1 MENIRITITD
11 DDALIVSLLQ
21 GYLHNRDG
29 IEVLFTA
36 ASGEEL
42 MEKLSQAEVL
52 PEVMLLDLKMTGM
65 DGIEATTQLKALYPD
80 IKVIVVSSHY
90 QKMFMGFMLK
100 TGVSAF
106 LPKGVSPVELVDV
119 IRIVHKQ
126 GYYFKDD
133 QLQVIKDQIPAKAP
147 RPEILQDSTLSE
159 REVDVLRLI
168 CQQKTAKEIG
178 DTLYITQR
186 TTEGHKNNLFAKTG
200 AKNIAGLVIYAIQH
214 NIIKVEELPL
224 IS

>member
-1 MENIRITITD
+1 MDNIKIAITD
-11 DDALIVSLLQ
+11 DDALIVTLLQ

-36 ASGEEL
+36 ESGEQL
-42 MEKLSQAEVL
+42 LQMLSAATVL
-52 PEVMLLDLKMTGM
+52 PQVLLMDLKMAGM
-65 DGIEATTQLKALYPD
+65 DGIEATTQLKALYPE

-106 LPKGVSPVELVDV
+106 LPKGVSPVELVN
-119 IRIVHKQ
+119 IIKTVHLQ

-147 RPEILQDSTLSE
+147 R
-159 REVDVLRLI
+159 
-168 CQQKTAKEIG
+168 
-178 DTLYITQR
+178 
-186 TTEGHKNNLFAKTG
+186 H
-200 AKNIAGLVIYAIQH
+200 
-214 NIIKVEELPL
+214 
-224 IS
+224 

>member
-36 ASGEEL
+36 GSGEEL
-42 MEKLSQAEVL
+42 LEKLSQAEVL

-119 IRIVHKQ
+119 IKIVHKQ

-133 QLQVIKDQIPAKAP
+133 QLQVIKEQIHAKAP
-147 RPEILQDSTLSE
+147 KPEIQEDGTLSE